1 MRKNQQT
8 LFNKIRVLFAV
19 KKRFFPRIGLTL
31 ITLAVISFFS
41 IQAVYSQQP
50 VTVKVLVQALESS
63 QWEPIIKGFHQTHPK
78 IRLEVIKAPNNTN
91 LVEDLYTS
99 AYLLGDS
106 PYDLAYMDVVWVQKF
121 AAAGWLAD
129 LTEKTNSLDLS
140 AYIEGDVEGG
150 KYQNKLYRMPFR
162 TDAGM
167 LYYRTDLL
175 KKAGLKPPQTF
186 QDLIKISKTIQDK
199 NLAQWGYIWQGKQYE
214 GLAAMF
220 TEILQGYGGFWVNP
234 DTKVV
239 GLDQPEALKAVQFLR
254 QTIAEGISPPGVT
267 TYSEEETRRLFESG
281 NTAFLRNWPYV
292 YALAANSA
300 IAGNYAIQPMV
311 HAPGEQSGSCLGG
324 WGFGI
329 SKSSPH
335 QSQAWQV
342 IEYFNQPDIQR
353 QFFLETGYVPSRK
366 ALFTDS
372 ILVAKYN
379 YLPALLEGAKNAV
392 LRPPIAQYA
401 QASDILQRYLSAAL
415 TGNKSPEQAM
425 KAAANE
431 TRTLLGIKL

>member
-1 MRKNQQT
+1 MRKPQQMR
-8 LFNKIRVLFAV
+8 FNKIAVLFYG
-19 KKRFFPRIGLTL
+19 KKRFFLRIGLTSLTL
-31 ITLAVISFFS
+31 IVIIFFS
-41 IQAVYSQQP
+41 IQSVFSQQP

-63 QWEPIIKGFHQTHPK
+63 QWEPMIKSFHQTHPK

-121 AAAGWLAD
+121 AAAGWLED
-129 LTEKTNSLDLS
+129 LTEKANSLDLN
-140 AYIEGDVEGG
+140 AYLEGDVEGG
-150 KYQNKLYRMPFR
+150 KYQDKLYRMPFR

-186 QDLIKISKTIQDK
+186 QDLITISQTIQDK
-199 NLAQWGYIWQGKQYE
+199 KLAQWGYLWQGKQYE

-234 DTKVV
+234 DTKTV
-239 GLDQPEALKAVQFLR
+239 GLDQPESLKAVQFLR
-254 QTIAEGISPPGVT
+254 QTIVEGISPPGVT

-281 NTAFLRNWPYV
+281 NTMFLRNWPYV
-292 YALAANSA
+292 YALASNSE
-300 IAGNYAIQPMV
+300 IAGKYAIQPMV

-329 SKSSPH
+329 SKSSPY
-335 QSQAWQV
+335 QAQAWEV
-342 IEYFNQPDIQR
+342 IKYFNKPEIQR
-353 QFFLETGYVPSRK
+353 QYFLETGYVPSRK
-366 ALFTDS
+366 SLFTDA
-372 ILVAKYN
+372 ILVKKYN
-379 YLPALLEGAKNAV
+379 YLPDLLQGAKNAI

-415 TGNKSPEQAM
+415 TGNKTPEKAM

-431 TRTLLGIKL
+431 TRILLGIK